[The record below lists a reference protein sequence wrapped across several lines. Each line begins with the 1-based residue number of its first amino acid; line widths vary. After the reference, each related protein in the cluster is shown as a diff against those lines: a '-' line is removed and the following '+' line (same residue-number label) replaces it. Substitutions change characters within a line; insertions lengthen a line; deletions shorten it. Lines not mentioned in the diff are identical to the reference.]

1 MIPKILYFVFRL
13 LARWRLPGIAAYL
26 LAFVSYW
33 MPMRVA
39 TSGSAPRYRALIMTR
54 PGFAQDIEESFQ
66 DSDEFKLIPW
76 PNFALKAFASAILA
90 PTLDHNHY
98 LTDDPVETA
107 TKAEYRDFLRKLWR
121 HFLAV
126 RPVDVVLTG
135 NFGYFTEREFA
146 TVLEE
151 AGTPFI
157 AMHKENLKSP
167 GRVKFWHTI
176 YTERRGQFT
185 GRSILVYNEVERDLQ
200 ISSQVMSP
208 EKIKVTGMPRLDKF
222 HRWRRAHA
230 ALKPEV
236 SRPLVLLFAFDR
248 ADKLPAIRRKP
259 AAGIP
264 GNVEPMN
271 GQLGGN
277 LSWAQLG
284 DGLHRAIVR
293 LAKER
298 PDLDIVIKTKDRLRR
313 QKDIMEMLAAT
324 GQELPTNLRLVT
336 SGDPFDLV
344 AASTVVIGFNTSGL
358 LEALAAGKP
367 VVVPWF
373 GEASHPEMR
382 EHIIDLGD
390 AVDYGY
396 SPDELIKHVCRHA
409 DNAAG
414 ASAELTPETAA
425 ALRHWAG
432 NDDGASGHRV
442 RGSICAEIEHEGR

>member
-1 MIPKILYFVFRL
+1 MIPKILFFTFRL
-13 LARWRLPGIAAYL
+13 LARWRLPRAAAYL
-26 LAFVSYW
+26 VALVSYW
-33 MPMRVA
+33 MPMRISA
-39 TSGSAPRYRALIMTR
+39 AGSSPRYRALIMIR
-54 PGFAQDIEESFQ
+54 PAFAQDVEESFQ

-98 LTDDPVETA
+98 LTDDPVEKA

-157 AMHKENLKSP
+157 ALHKENLKSP
-167 GRVKFWHTI
+167 GRVKFWQSI
-176 YTERRGQFT
+176 YTERRGKFT
-185 GRSILVYNEVERDLQ
+185 GRKILVYNDVERDLQ
-200 ISSQVMSP
+200 ISSGVMDS
-208 EKIKVTGMPRLDKF
+208 ENIAVTGMPRLDKF

-230 ALKPEV
+230 APKPEL
-236 SRPLVLLFAFDR
+236 SRPSVLFFAFDR

-259 AAGIP
+259 AAGVP
-264 GNVEPMN
+264 GNVEPM
-271 GQLGGN
+271 GEQWGGI

-284 DGLHRAIVR
+284 DELHRAVVR
-293 LAKER
+293 LARKR
-298 PDLDIVIKTKDRLRR
+298 PDLDIIVKTKDRLRR
-313 QKDIMEMLAAT
+313 QKDIMEMLSAT
-324 GQELPTNLRLVT
+324 GEELPANLLLVT

-344 AASTVVIGFNTSGL
+344 AAAKVVIGFNTSGL

-373 GEASHPEMR
+373 GEACNPDMR
-382 EHIIDLGD
+382 EHIIELGG

-396 SPDELIKHVCRHA
+396 SPDELIEHVCRHA
-409 DNAAG
+409 DAPS
-414 ASAELTPETAA
+414 SAPLELRTETAA

-442 RGSICAEIEHEGR
+442 RASIRAEIDQLRK